1 MTWAEVNK
9 DLLAFR
15 IWDAAEILAD
25 RQPPAFPTIQ

>member
-1 MTWAEVNK
+1 VNK